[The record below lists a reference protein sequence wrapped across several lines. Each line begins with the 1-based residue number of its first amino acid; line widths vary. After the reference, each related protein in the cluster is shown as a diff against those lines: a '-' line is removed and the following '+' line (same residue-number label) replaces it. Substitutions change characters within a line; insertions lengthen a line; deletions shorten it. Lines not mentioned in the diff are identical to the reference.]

1 MSDETK
7 ERHYRDTGLCK
18 CRICGLTF
26 NRSPETKDITWV
38 MRQKGWYYHKECFE
52 KRCQEIR
59 ELRDND
65 TADSLKD
72 ITWHYLKH
80 IAKIPNLNYEKF
92 DSQWNSFLRRKSP
105 VMTPAGI
112 LAALQIYYGEMNG
125 DPEKADGGIGI
136 VPYIYIDAVRR
147 AMNKL
152 DRQKAINQNVLLQ
165 QKQIDSLK
173 NIKIKKTKYKVNSFN
188 IDAEEG

>member
-1 MSDETK
+1 MSDEAK

-65 TADSLKD
+65 TVDSLKD

-105 VMTPAGI
+105 VMTPA
-112 LAALQIYYGEMNG
+112 
-125 DPEKADGGIGI
+125 GI

-173 NIKIKKTKYKVNSFN
+173 NIKIKKTKYKVNSFD

>member
-1 MSDETK
+1 MVYAKSYFLTFYSKYGIIILGKERRVIMSDEAK

-18 CRICGLTF
+18 CRICCLTF

-80 IAKIPNLNYEKF
+80 IA
-92 DSQWNSFLRRKSP
+92 S
-105 VMTPAGI
+105 
-112 LAALQIYYGEMNG
+112 IY
-125 DPEKADGGIGI
+125 K
-136 VPYIYIDAVRR
+136 
-147 AMNKL
+147 
-152 DRQKAINQNVLLQ
+152 
-165 QKQIDSLK
+165 
-173 NIKIKKTKYKVNSFN
+173 
-188 IDAEEG
+188 

>member
-1 MSDETK
+1 
-7 ERHYRDTGLCK
+7 
-18 CRICGLTF
+18 
-26 NRSPETKDITWV
+26 
-38 MRQKGWYYHKECFE
+38 
-52 KRCQEIR
+52 
-59 ELRDND
+59 
-65 TADSLKD
+65 
-72 ITWHYLKH
+72 
-80 IAKIPNLNYEKF
+80 
-92 DSQWNSFLRRKSP
+92 
-105 VMTPAGI
+105 MTPAGI

-173 NIKIKKTKYKVNSFN
+173 NIKIKKTKYKVSSFN